1 MKQKREEASCVRQ
14 SSSRRLSPPR
24 FRVSALAQDGY
35 VVGITAALTGPPAS
49 TYAPAIEALRI
60 YLDRVNA
67 AGGINGRKVNLVIQ
81 DDSAEPSKA
90 AANAKKLLT
99 QDNAVL
105 MINASLSS
113 TYAPVVN
120 EARNAGVPLLF
131 AASVCPKDVYPPA
144 AGGQFCTTAFAS
156 TFDSRAALSFIKETA
171 KEPVKIGF
179 AAMAI
184 PLSRGEIDFAE
195 SQAGPLGMTAVD
207 KEIIP
212 PPTADYT
219 PFATKIKDAGA
230 NWVFS
235 WAPWVT
241 QVRTFE
247 ALRRLGWT
255 GDYLTW
261 AHLEAEGELK
271 RIKDGKLLV
280 IGANALFDDNLP
292 VQKEIAD
299 AVKTGGHQVSARAD
313 DRRVDRRHG
322 DRSCTEG
329 RRLADDGGESA
340 SLDAGPQG
348 RPERPARRPDRV
360 DQGQSLPHQAVL
372 PRLSLGW
379 REDRG
384 GEGLVRLRR
393 EVSGAVPSSPAG
405 AAQRRSPGIHA
416 QPD

>member
-1 MKQKREEASCVRQ
+1 MR
-14 SSSRRLSPPR
+14 SSMILAAGLATALATP
-24 FRVSALAQDGY
+24 ALAQDAY

-49 TYAPAIEALRI
+49 TYAPAIDALRI
-60 YLDRVNA
+60 YIDRVNK
-67 AGGINGRKVNLVIQ
+67 AGGVNGKKINLVIQ

-113 TYAPVVN
+113 TYAPVVA

-131 AASVCPKDVYPPA
+131 ASSVCPKDVYPPA
-144 AGGQFCTTAFAS
+144 QAGQFCTTAFAA
-156 TFDSRAALSFIKETA
+156 TYDSRAALAFIKETA

-179 AAMAI
+179 SAMAI

-255 GDYLTW
+255 GDYVTW

-271 RIKDGKLLV
+271 RIKDGKLFV
-280 IGANALFDDNLP
+280 VGANALFEDNLP
-292 VQKEIAD
+292 VQKEIAA
-299 AVKTGGHQVSARAD
+299 AVKEAGGKYPAEQM
-313 DRRVDRRHG
+313 
-322 DRSCTEG
+322 TEG
-329 RRLADDGGESA
+329 WIAGMVIEAAIKGAGKDANAAKIQA
-340 SLDAGPQG
+340 SMQNLK
-348 RPERPARRPDRV
+348 V
-360 DQGQSLPHQAVL
+360 DLKGL
-372 PRLSLGW
+372 
-379 REDRG
+379 RG
-384 GEGLVRLRR
+384 GPIEWTKDNHFRTKQFYRVYRWDGSKIALVKDWFAYD
-393 EVSGAVPSSPAG
+393 VK
-405 AAQRRSPGIHA
+405 
-416 QPD
+416 